1 MRVSPQFGFS
11 ELRAIL
17 PRIEVQQEARVDMR
31 TLGARLLAAL
41 FAAAAFVST
50 YGAWAQGQAE
60 WHTMTG
66 PNRSFTADIPTSPKY
81 TATQMKTGVG
91 AAYTMHQYIT
101 EVGEIAYVVQ
111 TVIYPGD
118 VDVTKPQAYLQRALD
133 SAAKN
138 LDGGKWTS
146 VEWTKWQGL
155 SAADAIG
162 VREGHAVRSFST
174 MKGRQ
179 FVTLTYAGPADSAR
193 SPDVER
199 FVGSLRM
206 GQ

>member
-1 MRVSPQFGFS
+1 
-11 ELRAIL
+11 
-17 PRIEVQQEARVDMR
+17 MR
-31 TLGARLLAAL
+31 TLGSRLLAAL
-41 FAAAAFVST
+41 FAVAAHVLT
-50 YGAWAQGQAE
+50 HGALAQGQTD

-66 PNRSFTADIPTSPKY
+66 PSRSFTADIPAAPKY
-81 TATQMKTGVG
+81 TATQMKTGTG

-111 TVIYPGD
+111 TVIYPAD
-118 VDVTKPQAYLQRALD
+118 VDVTKPQTYLQRALD

-138 LDGGKWTS
+138 LDGGKWAS
-146 VEWTKWQGL
+146 VDWTKWQGL

-162 VREGHAVRSFST
+162 VREGYAVRSFST
-174 MKGRQ
+174 MKSRQ
-179 FVTLTYAGPADSAR
+179 IVTLTYAGPANSAR